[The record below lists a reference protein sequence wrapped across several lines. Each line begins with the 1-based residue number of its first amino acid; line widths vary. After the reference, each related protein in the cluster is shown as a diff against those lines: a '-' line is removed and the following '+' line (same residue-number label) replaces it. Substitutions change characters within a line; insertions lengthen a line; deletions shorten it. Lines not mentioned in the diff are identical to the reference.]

1 MGRLREEWVDGKGY
15 RKRDPVT
22 GEEFFSFKRNAK
34 YAPKT
39 LKTMK
44 RGTTLSAMTNAKEV
58 TAGKNL
64 PKFNPADR
72 QHRLDSVEV
81 ITKDGYT
88 KTLNGYQATRDD
100 NSVSVNIKGQ
110 MFKFNTKYP
119 SSVLKNYEDIRDRVS
134 EIAAVCY
141 LDAVASKKAKD
152 VNFTKVPKEKIEKA
166 LEVEA
171 KVERINKIF
180 NKSHEVVNGGDYLN
194 DRILKGDVDVRTVNG
209 HQGLISGKAV
219 QVGKKIYVN
228 NNGEKLVFRVEGSP
242 KIAKRVVDKINTRGI
257 DAALGDLR
265 FNYKEL
271 NPTTFAP
278 IKVEAPSHL
287 VLPEDKP
294 KEPKPVRV
302 ESPGQTSLSI
312 PVDDAKPKERKSNL
326 GSVKVGNKY
335 LKPKTGTI
343 EGTDLVYN
351 TGKDKITV
359 DLSNLD
365 KETVARLNSSIEAN
379 SLTNDDVAQ
388 LMQRTGNYK
397 ITRKHS
403 KVQQTLKVGK
413 NKFELDE
420 PTEVPGGVGINTG
433 KEVIYLKSDSPN
445 LIKEATD
452 YYKANAST
460 KGRDNTIKA
469 IEKLGL
475 TVEKPKVYK
484 PKNFVR
490 TSLESLTK
498 GSIGDYYL
506 NGDALNVSFPLSK
519 KELEDG
525 KTGTNV
531 YTYDLSKL
539 KGKTKE
545 QFIKEYN
552 NIIKVEGRGGAV
564 AFLAKTFKDKDSYTK
579 SLIED

>member
-1 MGRLREEWVDGKGY
+1 MRLIKSKSKLNEEFVDGKGY
-15 RKRDPVT
+15 RKKDPIT
-22 GEEFFSFKRNAK
+22 GEEFFSMKRNAK

-44 RGTTLSAMTNAKEV
+44 RGTTLSAMSNAKEL
-58 TAGKNL
+58 TAGRNL
-64 PKFNPADR
+64 PKYNPDDK
-72 QHRLDSVEV
+72 QHHLDSVEV
-81 ITKDGYT
+81 TTKDGYT
-88 KTLNGYQATRDD
+88 KTLKGYQATRDD

-119 SSVLKNYEDIRDRVS
+119 SSVLKNYEDIRDKVS
-134 EIAAVCY
+134 ELAAVCY
-141 LDAVASKKAKD
+141 LDSVATKKAKD
-152 VNFTKVPKEKIEKA
+152 DNFTKVPKEKIEKA
-166 LEVEA
+166 LEVAE

-180 NKSHEVVNGGDYLN
+180 NKSHEVINGGDYLN
-194 DRILKGDVDVRTVNG
+194 DRILNGDVDVRTVNG
-209 HQGLISGKAV
+209 HQGLTNGKAV

-242 KIAKRVVDKINTRGI
+242 KIAKRVVDKLNTRGI
-257 DAALGDLR
+257 DVALEDLK
-265 FNYKEL
+265 FNYKE
-271 NPTTFAP
+271 
-278 IKVEAPSHL
+278 V
-287 VLPEDKP
+287 KP
-294 KEPKPVRV
+294 KESAPLKV

-312 PVDDAKPKERKSNL
+312 PVDDVDKPKERKSNL

-335 LKPKTGTI
+335 IKPKTGI
-343 EGTDLVYN
+343 INDNELVYN

-359 DLSNLD
+359 DISNLD
-365 KETVARLNSSIEAN
+365 KISLAYLENKIKAN
-379 SLTNDDVAQ
+379 NLSNDDVAH
-388 LMQRTGNYK
+388 LMRNTGKYK
-397 ITRKHS
+397 ITRNHS
-403 KVQQTLKVGK
+403 KVQQTFKVGN
-413 NKFELDE
+413 NKFELDV
-420 PTEVPGGVGINTG
+420 PTEVPGGIGINTG

-484 PKNFVR
+484 PKNYIR
-490 TSLESLTK
+490 TSMESLTK

-552 NIIKVEGRGGAV
+552 NIIKTEGRGGAV